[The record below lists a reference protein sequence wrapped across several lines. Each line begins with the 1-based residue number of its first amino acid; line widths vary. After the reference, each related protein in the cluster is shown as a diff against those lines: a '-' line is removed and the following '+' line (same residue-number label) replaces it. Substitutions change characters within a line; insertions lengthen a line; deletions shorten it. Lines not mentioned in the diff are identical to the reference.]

1 MGYGFVRDTNTW
13 GVNSI
18 PLDFWKQQGINP
30 LFQAGDTNLASA
42 LARSGGGIWAAA
54 QNGESPQ
61 AYAQRL
67 AQLANQYHPSIL
79 VPDVEF
85 VGKGYKGSA
94 GWNWNDAMMAA
105 FRALAPNQKLGLTT
119 MPNQDDFNYGAYL
132 NRGVTQFLP
141 QSYGETYATKF
152 DPQGVVNTLIRNGV
166 PANMVQPVLAPG
178 QSYGGQ
184 SSRYALDDWGTSG
197 QAQTAQPSQSWI
209 LNANPVARAPTAAE
223 MALHSTPGRVVA
235 RQIGNR

>member
-1 MGYGFVRDTNTW
+1 
-13 GVNSI
+13 
-18 PLDFWKQQGINP
+18 
-30 LFQAGDTNLASA
+30 
-42 LARSGGGIWAAA
+42 
-54 QNGESPQ
+54 
-61 AYAQRL
+61 
-67 AQLANQYHPSIL
+67 
-79 VPDVEF
+79 
-85 VGKGYKGSA
+85 
-94 GWNWNDAMMAA
+94 
-105 FRALAPNQKLGLTT
+105 